1 MKLDVA
7 VGCTPVLLLVAVALT
22 RTGAAPVTRHLRALS
37 DARGCHIAQ
46 FKSLS
51 PKELQAF
58 KTAKDTL
65 EEALPL
71 RDRRCGSRPFPRPWS
86 LRRLQDWER
95 PVALEAELALT
106 LKVLGAVA
114 NRTLGDVLDRP
125 LRTLSYLRSQLQACG
140 PAAPTAG
147 PRPRGRL
154 QHWLHRLQ
162 VAPRKESPGCLEASV
177 TFNLFR
183 LLTRDLKCVASG
195 HLCA

>member
-1 MKLDVA
+1 MAAEWSFVVLV
-7 VGCTPVLLLVAVALT
+7 TVLLGLARA
-22 RTGAAPVTRHLRALS
+22 GPVPTS
-37 DARGCHIAQ
+37 KPTTTWRGCQIGS

-51 PKELQAF
+51 PRELETF
-58 KTAKDTL
+58 KKAKDAL
-65 EEALPL
+65 EESLSL
-71 RDRRCGSRPFPRPWS
+71 KNWSCSSRLFPRPWD
-86 LRRLQDWER
+86 LRQLQDWER

-106 LKVLGAVA
+106 LKVLATMA
-114 NRTLGDVLDRP
+114 DADLGDVLDRP
-125 LRTLSYLRSQLQACG
+125 LRTLRHIRSQLQACG

-195 HLCA
+195 HLCT